1 VKLPVLQVGYYNDP
15 TFNSAPVKTS
25 ITPMIDFDLNTER
38 GTDSPDASAGVNA
51 TGYGV
56 RWTGAIQ
63 ATQDGTYTFSIDSD
77 NVARLWIN
85 GVKVIDKKSASQS
98 TVSGKVRLAAKQ
110 RASIKV
116 EYVHGTGPASMHLLW
131 SNPAADNPGVLRIV
145 PSDPLVTS
153 S

>member
-1 VKLPVLQVGYYNDP
+1 
-15 TFNSAPVKTS
+15 
-25 ITPMIDFDLNTER
+25 MIDFDLNTER

-63 ATQDGTYTFSIDSD
+63 AAKEGTYTFSIDSD

-85 GVKVIDKKSASQS
+85 GVKVIDKKKKTGQS
-98 TVSGKVRLAAKQ
+98 TVSGKTWLAAKQ

-116 EYVHGTGPASMHLLW
+116 EYVHDTGPASMHLRW
-131 SNPAADNPGVLRIV
+131 SNPDADNPGALKIV
-145 PSDPLVTS
+145 PSDSLVTS
-153 S
+153 N

>member
-1 VKLPVLQVGYYNDP
+1 
-15 TFNSAPVKTS
+15 
-25 ITPMIDFDLNTER
+25 MIDFDLNTER

-63 ATQDGTYTFSIDSD
+63 ATQDGTYTFSIGSD

-85 GVKVIDKKSASQS
+85 GVKVIDKKSATQS
-98 TVSGKVRLAAKQ
+98 TVVGKVWLAAKQ

-145 PSDPLVTS
+145 PSDSLVTS